1 MNDRLPHPA
10 EGLSGV
16 TCQDRLY
23 KFKNRYVTYAV
34 RPRPDSKKLA
44 FVFSG
49 MDATP
54 GTCRMSYFALGDTLD
69 ATVVHIMDNFGAHG
83 CYLLSVAGDTQIRNA
98 VVSLIRLLQE
108 EFVCTYEQTYF
119 LGTSKG
125 ATTAL
130 AYALMTG
137 GGTVLCG
144 EPQILLGDFL
154 LSERQVA
161 LEQMKS
167 VAYAMTGR
175 VDQCDRPALNRV
187 VLDIAE
193 RYGPRFRGEMT
204 IHVGNTGYLEKHV
217 GHLQSLSRELGFEN
231 KIHIKCH
238 GFAKHDEVVP
248 VFLDTATSILN
259 ASVSIDA
266 HTMKKAS

>member
-1 MNDRLPHPA
+1 MNDRSLNSV
-10 EGLSGV
+10 EKLSGV
-16 TCQDRLY
+16 ICQDRLY
-23 KFKNRYVTYAV
+23 KFKNRYLTYTV

-83 CYLLSVAGDTQIRNA
+83 CYLLSIASDTQIRN
-98 VVSLIRLLQE
+98 VVISLIRLLQE
-108 EFVCTYEQTYF
+108 EFSCTDKQTFF

-125 ATTAL
+125 ATTAIV
-130 AYALMTG
+130 YALMTG

-154 LSERQVA
+154 LSERQLA
-161 LEQMKS
+161 LDQMRS
-167 VAYAMTGR
+167 VAYTMTGR
-175 VDQCDRPALNRV
+175 INPSDRPLLNRV

-193 RYGPRFRGEMT
+193 RYGPRFRGEIT
-204 IHVGNTGYLEKHV
+204 IHVGDTGYLDKHV
-217 GHLQSLSRELGFEN
+217 SHLQSLSRELGFDD

-238 GFAKHDEVVP
+238 EFAKHDDVIP
-248 VFLDTATSILN
+248 VFLEATASTLGSPELIDTHTS
-259 ASVSIDA
+259 
-266 HTMKKAS
+266 

>member
-1 MNDRLPHPA
+1 MNDRSPNST
-10 EGLSGV
+10 EGLSGLI
-16 TCQDRLY
+16 CQDRLH
-23 KFKNRYVTYAV
+23 KFKNRYLTYTV

-83 CYLLSVAGDTQIRNA
+83 CYLLSIAGDHQIRNA
-98 VVSLIRLLQE
+98 VISLIRLLQE
-108 EFVCTYEQTYF
+108 EFACKEKQTYF

-125 ATTAL
+125 ATTAIV
-130 AYALMTG
+130 YALMTG

-144 EPQILLGDFL
+144 EPQILLGDFV
-154 LSERQVA
+154 LSERQLV
-161 LEQMKS
+161 LEQMRS

-175 VDQCDRPALNRV
+175 VNPADRSVLNRV

-193 RYGPRFRGEMT
+193 RYGPRFRGEIT
-204 IHVGNTGYLEKHV
+204 IHVGNTGYLQNHV
-217 GHLQSLSRELGFEN
+217 SHLQVISRELGFDN

-238 GFAKHDEVVP
+238 EFVKHEEVIPIFLEAAASALNSP
-248 VFLDTATSILN
+248 VL
-259 ASVSIDA
+259 IDA
-266 HTMKKAS
+266 HI